1 MSILND
7 KPCLVRPILID
18 MNLNELNY
26 YTFMINLN
34 KRTVWKDINVKAFNM
49 ITNKDEAKAMTEQIS
64 CDCKC
69 RLNSTIC
76 NSNRKWNNKTC
87 QCECKNYH
95 MCEKDYS
102 LNRMTCICESSK
114 YLKSVAD
121 TPVTACDEIVVVTN
135 NLSTK
140 RQMLQV
146 LLQ

>member
-1 MSILND
+1 
-7 KPCLVRPILID
+7 
-18 MNLNELNY
+18 
-26 YTFMINLN
+26 
-34 KRTVWKDINVKAFNM
+34 
-49 ITNKDEAKAMTEQIS
+49 
-64 CDCKC
+64 
-69 RLNSTIC
+69 
-76 NSNRKWNNKTC
+76 
-87 QCECKNYH
+87 

-121 TPVTACDEIVVVTN
+121 TPVTACDEIVIVTN